1 MKKKITQSYI
11 FYYSL
16 TKMCFLLHIVF
27 PVRWLRALFHNHE
40 SSPTISVSREGGKV
54 CFCHLATFNRKEKTQ
69 YMHTSYTLNFFF
81 SPQCKLLGPPVNF
94 QAQPRSQS
102 SLLPV
107 NGYERELGDEVGA
120 RQ

>member
-1 MKKKITQSYI
+1 
-11 FYYSL
+11 
-16 TKMCFLLHIVF
+16 MCFLLHIVF

-81 SPQCKLLGPPVNF
+81 SPQYKLLGPPVNF